1 MARTAISELQQQ
13 IEEVR
18 REAFAAG
25 YAAAMQTVRELAS
38 HPAPGAD
45 TVATAAPRRRRA
57 GRKAQATA
65 PNRRRPIR
73 AIERAAR
80 PRRSAAGRP
89 QRGANAQR
97 VEEILKASAPRAL
110 RAAEIRKSLQE
121 KGIKMSFTSVR
132 HALSQLE
139 TRDAAEQVG
148 DSRTWRHCAGAS

>member
-38 HPAPGAD
+38 HPAPGAE

-65 PNRRRPIR
+65 PNRRRQSVRSNVPQDPADR
-73 AIERAAR
+73 LLAGRSGA
-80 PRRSAAGRP
+80 PMHKGSRRS
-89 QRGANAQR
+89 
-97 VEEILKASAPRAL
+97 
-110 RAAEIRKSLQE
+110 
-121 KGIKMSFTSVR
+121 
-132 HALSQLE
+132 
-139 TRDAAEQVG
+139 
-148 DSRTWRHCAGAS
+148 